1 MVYDPRG
8 GGEVSGDVTQE
19 LATQT
24 VEGHRNGRTGT
35 PDVLAIETRELH
47 KSFGPKAKVLRGADL
62 RVPEGTTSVVLGPSG
77 TGKSVLIKHILGL
90 MKGDSGDVL
99 VHDRPLGRMS
109 RSEILGL
116 RRDIGVMF
124 QDGALFSSMNIY
136 DNVAF
141 PLRQHTD
148 LKEHEVKE
156 IVTEH
161 LRAVGLEDA
170 KNKAPNEL
178 SGGMKKRAGLA
189 RSLVLDPGILLC
201 DEPDSGLDPVR
212 TALLGEL
219 LKERHEE
226 LGGTVL
232 VVTHNIALARLI
244 CDHVSLLWNG
254 KVVASGAADDVFS
267 SEDPFVRQFLAGDT
281 AGPLGMD

>member
-1 MVYDPRG
+1 MNANTLDAP
-8 GGEVSGDVTQE
+8 S
-19 LATQT
+19 
-24 VEGHRNGRTGT
+24 TGAISAS
-35 PDVLAIETRELH
+35 DILAIETRQLH
-47 KSFGPKAKVLRGADL
+47 KSFGAQRVLIGADL
-62 RVPEGTTSVVLGPSG
+62 QIPEGSSAVVLGPSG

-90 MKGDSGDVL
+90 MKADSGDVL
-99 VHDRPLGRMS
+99 VHDRPLSKMS

-124 QDGALFSSMNIY
+124 QDGALFSSMNVY

-148 LKEHEVKE
+148 FKEHEVHE
-156 IVTEH
+156 IVFEH
-161 LRAVGLEDA
+161 LKAVGLENA
-170 KNKAPNEL
+170 ANRRPSAL

-189 RSLVLDPGILLC
+189 RSLVLNPGILLC

-219 LKERHEE
+219 LRERHEE

-244 CDHVSLLWNG
+244 GDYVCLLYQGEVRVSG
-254 KVVASGAADDVFS
+254 PAEQIFASD
-267 SEDPFVRQFLAGDT
+267 DPFVRQFLAGES

>member
-1 MVYDPRG
+1 LVVADF
-8 GGEVSGDVTQE
+8 
-19 LATQT
+19 
-24 VEGHRNGRTGT
+24 
-35 PDVLAIETRELH
+35 LAIETRDLY
-47 KSFGPKAKVLRGADL
+47 KSFGPNSSVLKGASL

-99 VHDRPLGRMS
+99 VHDRPLSRMS

-116 RRDIGVMF
+116 RRNIGVMF
-124 QDGALFSSMNIY
+124 QDGALFSSMNVY

-148 LKEHEVKE
+148 FKEHEVRE
-156 IVTEH
+156 IVLEH

-170 KNKAPNEL
+170 SDLAPSEL
-178 SGGMKKRAGLA
+178 SGGMRKRAGLA

-219 LKERHEE
+219 LKQRHEE
-226 LGGTVL
+226 IGGTVL

-244 CDHVSLLWNG
+244 ADHVSLLWQG
-254 KVVASGAADDVFS
+254 EIVVSGPAGDVFAAD
-267 SEDPFVRQFLAGDT
+267 DPFVRQFLAGDT

>member
-1 MVYDPRG
+1 MSPADFA
-8 GGEVSGDVTQE
+8 
-19 LATQT
+19 LQT
-24 VEGHRNGRTGT
+24 RALR
-35 PDVLAIETRELH
+35 
-47 KSFGPKAKVLRGADL
+47 KSFGTHHVLRSVDLAIPDGAAAC
-62 RVPEGTTSVVLGPSG
+62 VLGPSG

-90 MKGDSGDVL
+90 VHPDGGDVR
-99 VHDRPLGRMS
+99 VHGRPLAGLTRPDM
-109 RSEILGL
+109 LAL

-124 QDGALFSSMNIY
+124 QDGALFSSMNVY

-141 PLRQHTD
+141 PLRQHTS
-148 LKEHEVKE
+148 LHEPEVHE

-161 LRAVGLEDA
+161 LRAVGLE
-170 KNKAPNEL
+170 KAGGRLPAEL

-189 RSLVLDPGILLC
+189 RALALNPTILLC

-212 TALLGEL
+212 TSLLGEL

-226 LGGTVL
+226 RGGTML
-232 VVTHNIALARLI
+232 VVTHNMPLAR
-244 CDHVSLLWNG
+244 
-254 KVVASGAADDVFS
+254 VVADHISLIWQGEIVMSGPADEVFA

>member
-1 MVYDPRG
+1 
-8 GGEVSGDVTQE
+8 VSGDVTDE
-19 LATQT
+19 MATQT
-24 VEGHRNGRTGT
+24 FEGHRNGSTAVA
-35 PDVLAIETRELH
+35 DVLAIETRDLH
-47 KSFGPKAKVLRGADL
+47 KSFGPKTRVLQGADL

-99 VHDRPLGRMS
+99 VHDRSLGRMS

-124 QDGALFSSMNIY
+124 QDGALFSSMNVY

-148 LKEHEVKE
+148 LKENEVRD
-156 IVTEH
+156 IVLEH
-161 LRAVGLEDA
+161 LCAVGLEDA

-189 RSLVLDPGILLC
+189 RSLVLDPGVLLC

-244 CDHVSLLWNG
+244 CDHVSLLWQG
-254 KVVASGAADDVFS
+254 KVVASGAADEVFS

>member
-1 MVYDPRG
+1 M
-8 GGEVSGDVTQE
+8 S
-19 LATQT
+19 
-24 VEGHRNGRTGT
+24 
-35 PDVLAIETRELH
+35 DVLAIETRDLH
-47 KSFGPKAKVLRGADL
+47 KSFGPRTHVLRGADL
-62 RVPEGTTSVVLGPSG
+62 RIPEGTTSVVLGPSG
-77 TGKSVLIKHILGL
+77 TGKSVLIKHVLGL

-148 LKEHEVKE
+148 LKEHEVRE
-156 IVTEH
+156 IVLEH

-170 KNKAPNEL
+170 RDKAPNEL

-219 LKERHEE
+219 IKERHEE
-226 LGGTVL
+226 LGGTIL

-244 CDHVSLLWNG
+244 CDHVSLLWQG
-254 KVVASGAADDVFS
+254 KVVASGPADEVFS